1 MKLNGVESNG
11 NKLVVKEAG
20 IAPRTNYSNNT
31 FIKSSNLLKPL
42 PNIPPPKPVNP
53 TRSNTHQPLIQNIV
67 KSYSD
72 EFMPNKNKIIL
83 LVDSML
89 TGMIIEDRNSKLK
102 GRGKI
107 HLKIFREQSQITR
120 SNWR

>member
-42 PNIPPPKPVNP
+42 PNIPPPKPVNSIK
-53 TRSNTHQPLIQNIV
+53 SNVDQPLTQNF
-67 KSYSD
+67 KSSQSYAVI
-72 EFMPNKNKIIL
+72 PNKKDI
-83 LVDSML
+83 VS
-89 TGMIIEDRNSKLK
+89 IEDSVQRAMKIKDKNSKTK
-102 GRGKI
+102 GGRI
-107 HLKIFREQSQITR
+107 HLYPFMGAKSK
-120 SNWR
+120 